1 MASSFFDCCRAAV
14 APVAMAVRRVKASA
28 LADAAEVARGSC
40 SVLDKFRGRT
50 GGAAIIVGEPT
61 SAQICSEIS
70 VAVNVGEGALLG
82 PMMLRWLS

>member
-1 MASSFFDCCRAAV
+1 M
-14 APVAMAVRRVKASA
+14 KASA
-28 LADAAEVARGSC
+28 LADAAEVARG

-82 PMMLRWLS
+82 PMLLLWLS